1 MAETVRFTAKPREG
15 TGKRAAKRLRNEG
28 LLPAVVYGH
37 GEATLS
43 ITLPRADVE
52 KAVRHGARVV
62 DLEADGKE
70 GKALIREVQYD
81 HLGKDMLHVDFA
93 RVAADER
100 IVLSVPFELK
110 GIAPGVSAGGALDQ
124 PIHSISV
131 ECLAISVPDSIRVNI
146 QMLQVGDV
154 IHVRELVLPPELK
167 ALADPDAVVVQ
178 VIAPV
183 VAPEAPVAPAEAA
196 EQAEPEVIGRQKTEA
211 EEESE

>member
-1 MAETVRFTAKPREG
+1 MAESVRLVGKPREG
-15 TGKRAAKRLRNEG
+15 RGKRAAKSLRKQG

-43 ITLPRADVE
+43 IMLPLTEVE
-52 KAVRHGARVV
+52 RAVRHGARVV

-70 GKALIREVQYD
+70 EKALIREVQWD

-100 IVLSVPFELK
+100 IVLSIPIELK
-110 GIAPGVSAGGALDQ
+110 GVAPGVSAGGALDQ
-124 PIHSISV
+124 PIHALPI

-146 QMLQVGDV
+146 QTLQIGDV
-154 IHVRELVLPPELK
+154 VHVKDLILPPEVK
-167 ALADPDAVVVQ
+167 AMADPDAVVVQ
-178 VIAPV
+178 ITAPIA
-183 VAPEAPVAPAEAA
+183 APEEAAAPAEGA
-196 EQAEPEVIGRQKTEA
+196 EQAEPEVIGRQKTEE